1 VFTNGISSLADAGVQ
16 VKPPRALTP
25 QFKHD
30 LQKGILAPLLDL
42 IKKDRDL
49 LLEIRF
55 GSIDLYFKGNGL
67 IKIQPLALGSSEYE
81 VTSHDK
87 FAAGA
92 ALGPLK
98 TEANVGDLIK
108 EIPGIKHRIATNKS
122 YASEIEIEHLLIR
135 MNNREP
141 GVNSE
146 YFAVDRQ
153 GVYGKADKRIDVL
166 GVCWPRANRTTSAKL
181 DLCVMEVKF
190 AMGAKIGKI
199 ADQLKIYHE
208 ILRADIQTVARDAQA
223 LLRDK
228 IELGLLGID
237 NDERL
242 KKLKTLEISDQME
255 DVRCVIV
262 LAEQNPYSKSLD
274 PRSLSSVPFRRIE
287 IFRVGFGL
295 WSCDAYRLENGAW
308 QRPKTFGETQ

>member
-1 VFTNGISSLADAGVQ
+1 MN
-16 VKPPRALTP
+16 PPRALAP
-25 QFKHD
+25 KFKND
-30 LQKGILAPLLDL
+30 LKGGILAPLLDL
-42 IKKDRDL
+42 VKKDRDL

-55 GSIDLYFKGNGL
+55 GYIDLYFKGNGL
-67 IKIQPLALGSSEYE
+67 IKIQPLALGSSEYA
-81 VTSHDK
+81 VTSHNK

-98 TEANVGDLIK
+98 TKANVEDLIK
-108 EIPGIKHRIATNKS
+108 EIPCIKHWIATHKS

-135 MNNREP
+135 MNNRER

-153 GVYGKADKRIDVL
+153 GLYGKANDRRRIDVL

-181 DLCVMEVKF
+181 DLSVMEVKF
-190 AMGAKIGKI
+190 AVGAKIGEI
-199 ADQLKIYHE
+199 AGQLEIYHK
-208 ILRADIQTVARDAQA
+208 ILSADIQRVAQDAQA

-228 IELGLLGID
+228 IDLGLLGSD
-237 NDERL
+237 KRL
-242 KKLKTLEISDQME
+242 EKLKTLEISDQMD
-255 DVRCVIV
+255 DVRGVIV
-262 LAEQNPYSKSLD
+262 LAEQNPYSESLD
-274 PRSLSSVPFRRIE
+274 PRSLSSGPFRRIE

-308 QRPKTFGETQ
+308 HRPPIFGETLEAQM